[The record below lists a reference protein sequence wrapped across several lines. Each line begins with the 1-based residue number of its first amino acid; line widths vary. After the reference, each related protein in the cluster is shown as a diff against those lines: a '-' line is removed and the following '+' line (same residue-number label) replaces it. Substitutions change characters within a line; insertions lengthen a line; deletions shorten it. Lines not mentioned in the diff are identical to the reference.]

1 MTVSRPTSRFEY
13 VSTEV
18 VDSCRN
24 LHTASLCPALGIIRF
39 SADASCL
46 FEVRSRSLG
55 QPSPRIDERRRPEK
69 RYPATRRRP

>member
-1 MTVSRPTSRFEY
+1 MTGSRPTSRFEC

-18 VDSCRN
+18 ADSCRN
-24 LHTASLCPALGIIRF
+24 LHIANLCPSLGIIRF

-55 QPSPRIDERRRPEK
+55 QPSPRIDDLGRLEK
-69 RYPATRRRP
+69 RYSATRRCP